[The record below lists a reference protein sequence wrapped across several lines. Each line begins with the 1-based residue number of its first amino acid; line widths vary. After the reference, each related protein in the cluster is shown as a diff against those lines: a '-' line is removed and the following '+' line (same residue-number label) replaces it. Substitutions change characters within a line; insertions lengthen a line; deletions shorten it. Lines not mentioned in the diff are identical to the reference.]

1 MVEIKSLNGKN
12 WKHFLSFPKVILIL
26 SRSDCTDCEQ
36 WYHELSPLGI
46 ATDWNIGKMDFDQDD
61 LTHFKQIYSWVDL
74 VDMVPYTTVF
84 INGEMVDS
92 WAGSDLLR
100 FVKNIESN

>member
-1 MVEIKSLNGKN
+1 
-12 WKHFLSFPKVILIL
+12 
-26 SRSDCTDCEQ
+26 
-36 WYHELSPLGI
+36 
-46 ATDWNIGKMDFDQDD
+46 MDFDQDD